1 VREAK
6 EYFEEAIAIDPTY
19 AAAHAGLALA
29 HVRLGSAA
37 EPGLPLPELY
47 ALADAAARRAVA
59 LDDSLA
65 EAHQALGRVH
75 MTMLD
80 FPSAKTEIERA
91 LALDPTRPITRLTLT
106 WLHLWAGRPSEAL
119 AEAGRALAV
128 DPLAPIIHT
137 EVAYA
142 LFANRRHEEAL
153 AQLDRVRGV
162 RPPLRRVAVL
172 AAQCYVEKGMWDQA
186 IAALRPQAETGDP
199 LTIAFLGHVL
209 ARAGQREEATRVLED
224 VLARQKRTGV
234 GAFEVAIVYAGLGEL
249 DEAFAWL
256 DRSVDDYSLKVQ
268 IMAPTF
274 DTLHRDPRF
283 ERLSRR
289 LGLQNL

>member
-1 VREAK
+1 M
-6 EYFEEAIAIDPTY
+6 
-19 AAAHAGLALA
+19 HA
-29 HVRLGSAA
+29 
-37 EPGLPLPELY
+37 
-47 ALADAAARRAVA
+47 
-59 LDDSLA
+59 
-65 EAHQALGRVH
+65 
-75 MTMLD
+75 
-80 FPSAKTEIERA
+80 
-91 LALDPTRPITRLTLT
+91 
-106 WLHLWAGRPSEAL
+106 
-119 AEAGRALAV
+119 
-128 DPLAPIIHT
+128 

-142 LFANRRHEEAL
+142 LYANGRYDEAL
-153 AQLDRVRGV
+153 AQLDRIQGV

-172 AAQCYVEKGMWDQA
+172 AGQCYVEKGMWDEA

-209 ARAGQREEATRVLED
+209 ARAGEREEATQVLED
-224 VLARQKRTGV
+224 VLARQRRTGT

-274 DTLHRDPRF
+274 DALHRDPRF
-283 ERLSRR
+283 ERFSRR